1 MTESRFTVWL
11 RLVLSILVTIA
22 VPVLLVL
29 ISVRLV
35 MTDTYLQIEYN
46 KRDFPPD
53 DYGFTL
59 QDRLHYAPFAL
70 QYLLG
75 SDGIDYLGNLKF
87 PDGRPLYNERELE
100 HMIDVKTVFR
110 STLLALGI
118 TVLIFAGSLSILIG
132 SQEGRQALRVGFFSG
147 GLLMLVILGGL
158 ILLLLT
164 NWDAFFT
171 DFHDLFFAQGTWMF
185 DYSDTLIR
193 LFPIRFWQDA
203 ALTIGGMSAAGAL
216 VLIFVSW
223 QWARRNAKA

>member
-1 MTESRFTVWL
+1 MMESKFTVWL
-11 RLVLSILVTIA
+11 QLVLSILVTIA

-35 MTDTYLQIEYN
+35 MTDTYLQLEYN
-46 KRDFPPD
+46 KPDFPSD

-75 SDGIDYLGNLKF
+75 SDGIDYLGKLKF
-87 PDGRPLYNERELE
+87 ADGRPLYNDRELE
-100 HMIDVKTVFR
+100 HMVDVKNVFR
-110 STLLALGI
+110 GALLALGV
-118 TVLIFAGSLSILIG
+118 TLLIFSISLSILMRSPAG
-132 SQEGRQALRVGFFSG
+132 LRALRLGLFSG
-147 GLLMLVILGGL
+147 GLLMLAILGGL
-158 ILLLLT
+158 VLMLLI
-164 NWDAFFT
+164 NWDAFF
-171 DFHDLFFAQGTWMF
+171 DGFHDLFFAAGTWTF

-216 VLIFVSW
+216 LLIGGSW
-223 QWARRNAKA
+223 WWARRDI